1 MPRQQAQ
8 AKADTKRSR
17 AKSFRSK
24 RRLAALRRRILG
36 ELAVYGGTFGF
47 IANLLGLLGLSR
59 LLNVSIAAASLVI
72 VFLFRRR
79 STVLVLKTLYLQSA
93 FYPYLY
99 VVAFIL
105 VLAVVGYSTFAAGKK
120 AGYSAG
126 VRSVLTVLNL
136 PTRPLP
142 PPPPRFPGDVNLDEY
157 CRSRGPY
164 QVMAPTDVGIFVQV
178 PGSPPILGP
187 LPFSKEQMAAI
198 EARLGKNV
206 LLCQSRMR
214 QPTSS
219 SAESESVFFRVNE
232 ACAWQYPSQRVEA
245 IPPKDRRYIDQWRCH
260 VVSGPP
266 ATWP

>member
-17 AKSFRSK
+17 AKAFRSK
-24 RRLAALRRRILG
+24 RRQAALRRRILG
-36 ELAVYGGTFGF
+36 ELAVYGGIFGF
-47 IANLLGLLGLSR
+47 IANFLGLLGLSP
-59 LLNVSIAAASLVI
+59 LLNVSIAAASLVV

-105 VLAVVGYSTFAAGKK
+105 VLAMVGYSTFAAGKK

-126 VRSVLTVLNL
+126 VRNVLTALNL

-157 CRSRGPY
+157 CRSRGLIKLWRP
-164 QVMAPTDVGIFVQV
+164 PTSEYLYNFRGVLRYSDRFLFQRNRWQGSKRGLVRMSSCVKAACVSRLRVPQSLTASSFGLMMLA
-178 PGSPPILGP
+178 PGSIQASMLRRF
-187 LPFSKEQMAAI
+187 LPKI
-198 EARLGKNV
+198 GGTL
-206 LLCQSRMR
+206 
-214 QPTSS
+214 TSG
-219 SAESESVFFRVNE
+219 
-232 ACAWQYPSQRVEA
+232 
-245 IPPKDRRYIDQWRCH
+245 D
-260 VVSGPP
+260 
-266 ATWP
+266 AT

>member
-8 AKADTKRSR
+8 AKVDTKRSR

-72 VFLFRRR
+72 VFVFRRQ

-99 VVAFIL
+99 VVAFVL
-105 VLAVVGYSTFAAGKK
+105 VLAIVGYLTFAAGKK

-126 VRSVLTVLNL
+126 VRSVLTALNL
-136 PTRPLP
+136 PTR

-164 QVMAPTDVGIFVQV
+164 QAMAPTDIGIFVQV

-187 LPFSKEQMAAI
+187 LSFSKEQMAAI
-198 EARLGKNV
+198 EAR
-206 LLCQSRMR
+206 
-214 QPTSS
+214 
-219 SAESESVFFRVNE
+219 
-232 ACAWQYPSQRVEA
+232 
-245 IPPKDRRYIDQWRCH
+245 
-260 VVSGPP
+260 
-266 ATWP
+266 TW